1 MRRKLN
7 CFFRHIF
14 KFNFLKVKKN
24 LRTFKIKTLNKKQ
37 KQKKTMFICKIQMK
51 QK

>member
-37 KQKKTMFICKIQMK
+37 KQKKQCLFAKYK
-51 QK
+51 